1 MDPEL
6 YLIEYHNREREL
18 AIEAE
23 HDLACANRP
32 QSTHPMPRKRILRRL
47 LAAATTH

>member
-1 MDPEL
+1 MSPEL

-23 HDLACANRP
+23 HRLACAARP
-32 QSTHPMPRKRILRRL
+32 QSTRPMPRMQLLRRL
-47 LAAATTH
+47 LAVATH